1 MIRSSAVWFLTCLLC
16 AGAAWA
22 DDGLWTH
29 RGNTA
34 ARNSISPGV
43 PPDITASRFVA
54 SSPEGWLVGQSA
66 PVVADHMIFVYGEK
80 EVVRGDAVVTV
91 NEVLAFSEI
100 DGHLLWSEPVG
111 DKQWDSHTAPTV
123 DPDRGNV
130 LIASGTDVTAL
141 DMATGGVAWET
152 TPGTKPV
159 VNSSICVLGD
169 LAFIIDYTGALP
181 EATLYA
187 LNLAPDHPTFEAGEI
202 AWTQPISKCS
212 GCEVAVD
219 LADGPMLVATDS
231 DGYLRQFTNDGGPG
245 WTFAV
250 PGAGSFFPPPPFGAF
265 FGGATVA
272 DGRVYAAT
280 YEYYG
285 GENSAR
291 LYCVDAATGAEIWA
305 EPSERSDTIPIVTDS
320 LVILSG
326 GIDGYGSAAK
336 VEAFDKATGA
346 KQWQWTGGGGWTAQP
361 VLVGDRLYG
370 GVLPVGDDHAPCTD
384 LYALDIT
391 KLPTDPEFVV
401 GHFAGAGSSPA
412 FANGNIY
419 TIGAAGLYAFGPP
432 VTVAGDPAVEVATED
447 GLGWVYQN
455 TPRTLSRGGHRVGL
469 TVTVTDLNGNDSVT
483 VAVSK
488 QPGSGTG
495 EVDVQDGATGLER
508 IVYGSDRGLDADGSL
523 TLDVVVTGN
532 VSGSTTVSVPFS
544 CRKLGDVDGNG
555 GAEPS
560 DVSLLIMK
568 LNGLPPAGYHD
579 QAFDIDAN
587 GGAEPSDVMLVINI
601 LNGLTVP

>member
-1 MIRSSAVWFLTCLLC
+1 MIRSSAIWLLTCFLC
-16 AGAAWA
+16 TGAAWA
-22 DDGLWTH
+22 DDALWTH
-29 RGNTA
+29 RGNTNS
-34 ARNSISPGV
+34 RNSVAQGT
-43 PPDITASRFVA
+43 PPDITTQRFIASAPGV
-54 SSPEGWLVGQSA
+54 ELVGQSA
-66 PVVADHMIFVYGEK
+66 PVVADHMVFVYGEK
-80 EVVRGDAVVTV
+80 DVVQGDTVVTV

-130 LIASGTDVTAL
+130 LIASGTVVTAL
-141 DMATGGVAWET
+141 DMATGDVAWET
-152 TPGTKPV
+152 TLGTKPV

-169 LAFIIDYTGALP
+169 RAFIIDYTGPLP
-181 EATLYA
+181 GATLYA
-187 LNLAPDHPTFEAGEI
+187 LNLDPDHPALGEGEV
-202 AWTQPISKCS
+202 AWTLPISKSS

-219 LADGPMLVATDS
+219 ASGGPMLVATDS
-231 DGYLRQFTNDGGPG
+231 DGYLRQFTLDGQPG

-250 PGAGSFFPPPPFGAF
+250 PGAGNFFPPPPFGAF
-265 FGGATVA
+265 FGGATVV

-285 GENSAR
+285 GQDSAL
-291 LYCVDAATGAEIWA
+291 LYCIDAATGEEVWS
-305 EPSERSDTIPIVTDS
+305 EPSERSDTIPIVTNS

-326 GIDGYGSAAK
+326 GIDGYGSVPK
-336 VEAFDKATGA
+336 VEAFDKATGL

-361 VLVGDRLYG
+361 VLVGDVLYV
-370 GVLPVGDDHAPCTD
+370 GVLPVGDDQGPCTD

-391 KLPTDPEFVV
+391 KAPGDPGFVV

-432 VTVAGDPAVEVATED
+432 VVVAGDPAVEVATED
-447 GLGWVYQN
+447 GLDWVYQN
-455 TPRTLSRGGHRVGL
+455 TPGTLSHGGHKVTL
-469 TVTVTDLNGNDSVT
+469 TVTVTDLNGNDSVS
-483 VAVSK
+483 VSVSK
-488 QPGSGTG
+488 QPGSGPG
-495 EVDVQDGATGLER
+495 EVDVQDGTTGLER
-508 IVYGSDRGLDADGSL
+508 IVYGSNRSLEADGPL

-532 VSGSTTVSVPFS
+532 VAGSTTVSVPFV

-560 DVSLLIMK
+560 DVSVLILK
-568 LNGLPPAGYHD
+568 LNGLPPAGMHD
-579 QAFDIDAN
+579 RAFDIDGN
-587 GGAEPSDVMLVINI
+587 GGAEPGDVQVLINI
-601 LNGLTVP
+601 MNGLPVL